1 MNSYGNM
8 KDSLR
13 RVAAYQ
19 DVICEW
25 MPGYG
30 EDCYRITIDEGSQ
43 TLSDVFYIYNDGDL
57 NRAINVL
64 YKRAGYEPD
73 RVARG

>member
-13 RVAAYQ
+13 RNAAYQ
-19 DVICEW
+19 QVGCEF

-30 EDCYRITIDEGSQ
+30 SDAFRITVQDGAKRV
-43 TLSDVFYIYNDGDL
+43 SDVFHIHNDSDL
-57 NRAINVL
+57 NAAINKL
-64 YKRAGYEPD
+64 YGRL
-73 RVARG
+73 

>member
-8 KDSLR
+8 KESLR
-13 RVAAYQ
+13 RNAAYQ
-19 DVICEW
+19 QIGCEY

-30 EDCYRITIDEGSQ
+30 SDAFRITVQEGSK

-57 NRAINVL
+57 NAAINKL
-64 YKRAGYEPD
+64 YGRL
-73 RVARG
+73 